1 MNKQIVLD
9 NVTKIF
15 KQNKEN
21 ELFAVN
27 DISLQIE
34 SGEFIAIV
42 GKSGSGKT
50 TLLKIIGGLLDISV
64 GKLLFNNQLIKKNTK
79 KLMLKHTGFILQ
91 DFALLENETVYYNA
105 SIPLWLD
112 KNIPIKKIKNK
123 TREILKTLGILEFEK
138 KLVNKLSG
146 GQKQRV
152 AIARTLVKDCEIIL
166 ADEPT
171 GSLDE
176 KNSQMI
182 IDILKAVNQQG
193 KTVIIVTHDNTI
205 ANQCN
210 RIIELV
216 DGKIVR
222 DNKRG

>member
-21 ELFAVN
+21 ELFSVN